1 MSIVFP
7 DDFDNSNDDD
17 SIFAEPSSSIIVEPT
32 PTATDEQ
39 TLYVLPQKEPKAE
52 LYVSPVPN
60 NNAYSRQPQFF
71 VDVSP
76 AKSFD
81 VIVTA
86 TPTRKQF
93 RQLGG
98 KPNSSRFS
106 QRFSSS
112 NNNR

>member
-1 MSIVFP
+1 MWPLITDESNSH
-7 DDFDNSNDDD
+7 DDEDDD
-17 SIFAEPSSSIIVEPT
+17 DIFAEPSSSIIVEPT
-32 PTATDEQ
+32 PTASDEQ

-93 RQLGG
+93 RQNNIV
-98 KPNSSRFS
+98 KQNSNRFS
-106 QRFSSS
+106 QRFSNS
-112 NNNR
+112 R